1 MNTHPVTQFR
11 ITVPNLPGQLAKVTQ
26 VLLKAKVNITGMM
39 TECLGDVS
47 HVRLLTAPEKGVT
60 KALEGAGFPVLEVPV
75 YQVILSNRPGCLNRL
90 AKHLANEGINILCV
104 YGTGEGD
111 QARLVV
117 AVDLVDKAAPII
129 AKWLNEEKTVKH

>member
-47 HVRLLTAPEKGVT
+47 HVRLLTARKGVT
-60 KALEGAGFPVLEVPV
+60 KDPGGRG
-75 YQVILSNRPGCLNRL
+75 LSRS
-90 AKHLANEGINILCV
+90 
-104 YGTGEGD
+104 
-111 QARLVV
+111 
-117 AVDLVDKAAPII
+117 
-129 AKWLNEEKTVKH
+129 